1 MKSVFVTRKIPE
13 IGIKMLCDKGYE
25 VSISELDRPMNKAEI
40 IEALKVKQYDAVL
53 SLLTD
58 PIDAEVMDSA
68 PSVKLYAN
76 YAVGFNNFDL
86 EGAKSR
92 GITLTNTPGGS
103 TERVAEHAV
112 SLMLSLAC
120 RVAEGNEFVKSGKYT
135 GWDPMLLWGNEIG
148 GKTVGIVGAG
158 RIGTRVAEILKKG
171 FGMNVIYTD
180 IVKNERIENE
190 LGAKYIPA
198 LDALLSEADYV
209 SLHVPLTPET
219 HHIIG
224 EAELLA
230 MKDSAILVNTARGP
244 VVDEI
249 ALVKI
254 LKDKK
259 IAGAGLDVFEFE
271 PKLAEGLAEIP
282 NVILTPHIASACEET
297 RESMSEM
304 VAQNII
310 DFLEGKSP
318 QNKVN

>member
-13 IGIKMLCDKGYE
+13 VGIKMLHDKGYE
-25 VSISELDRPMNKAEI
+25 VNISELDRPMTKPEI
-40 IEALKVKQYDAVL
+40 IEALKAKQYDAVL

-68 PSVKLYAN
+68 PSVKIYAN
-76 YAVGFNNFDL
+76 YAVGFNNFDI
-86 EGAKSR
+86 EGAKAR

-112 SLMLSLAC
+112 AMMLSIAC
-120 RVAEGNEFVKSGKYT
+120 RITEGNEFVKSGKYT
-135 GWDPMLLWGNEIG
+135 GWDPMLLWGSEIG

-190 LGAKYIPA
+190 LDAKYIPA

-209 SLHVPLTPET
+209 SLHVPLTSET

-230 MKDSAILVNTARGP
+230 MKDTAILVNTARGP
-244 VVDEI
+244 VVDEV

-254 LKDKK
+254 LRDKK
-259 IAGAGLDVFEFE
+259 LAGACLDVFEFE
-271 PKLAEGLAEIP
+271 PKTAEGLAELP

-297 RESMSEM
+297 RCDMSEM
-304 VAQNII
+304 AARNII
-310 DFLEGKSP
+310 EFLDGKVP